1 MAAMRSDN
9 LIMTRAP
16 LVGAFAFRR
25 YDRGIREV
33 LCINTPVISS
43 KINHW
48 PLRKPG
54 LSAVKMGGWW
64 VLAHPASHS
73 LMLSGH
79 KRTRAHCFSAKA

>member
-33 LCINTPVISS
+33 HCINTPVISS

-48 PLRKPG
+48 P
-54 LSAVKMGGWW
+54 SD
-64 VLAHPASHS
+64 S
-73 LMLSGH
+73 LGYLL
-79 KRTRAHCFSAKA
+79 

>member
-16 LVGAFAFRR
+16 LAGAFAFRR

-43 KINHW
+43 NVNLLAL
-48 PLRKPG
+48 LRGVSRK
-54 LSAVKMGGWW
+54 LSF
-64 VLAHPASHS
+64 HQQQ
-73 LMLSGH
+73 MLSSLLFMTHNELKKLGG
-79 KRTRAHCFSAKA
+79 